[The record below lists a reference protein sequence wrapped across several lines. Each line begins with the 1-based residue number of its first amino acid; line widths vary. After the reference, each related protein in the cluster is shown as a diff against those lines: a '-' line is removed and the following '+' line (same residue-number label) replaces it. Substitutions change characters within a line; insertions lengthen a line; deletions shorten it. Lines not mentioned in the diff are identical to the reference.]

1 MVKRFVKALIVAVYR
16 CLTHLIPVKKGLV
29 VFDSFMGKSYSG
41 SVRAVYEWMRDN
53 KPDKPYVPVWVFTRE
68 ALRKGLP
75 GMPDCRIVTY
85 GTISYYILM
94 SRARVWVFDT
104 RHEGYLV
111 RKKSQRYIQTW
122 HGTPLKKLGADIE
135 TFSMKAETGSDAVAR
150 EDAGK
155 ALAKYKSKVAAESA
169 KWNVLLSASPFT
181 TEVFRRCFSYDGEVL
196 ECGYPRNDVLFA
208 GKERASGSP
217 AGDTPKKTL
226 LYAPTWRDDVH
237 SGEGWWYG
245 YTPSLDIE
253 ALEKALGNEW
263 KLVVKLHYLVKCDK
277 DAFPASCIESGFL
290 RVADSSEDIA
300 GLFAE
305 ADALITDYSS
315 VMFDYALLD
324 RPMFFYTYDLEH
336 YRDELRGWYFDFEK
350 EAPGPLSKDTEGLI
364 KDIKALVGE
373 GPESV
378 RWQEKRRAFRER
390 YAGFED
396 GHASERTA
404 EKLESFL

>member
-1 MVKRFVKALIVAVYR
+1 MKALVVAVYR

-208 GKERASGSP
+208 GKERASGP
-217 AGDTPKKTL
+217 WAGDTHKKTL

-277 DAFPASCIESGFL
+277 DAFPASCIDSGFL

-324 RPMFFYTYDLEH
+324 RPMFFYTYDLER

-350 EAPGPLSKDTEGLI
+350 EAPGPLSRDTESLINDI
-364 KDIKALVGE
+364 KDLSEG
-373 GPESV
+373 GPESLK
-378 RWQEKRRAFRER
+378 WQEKRRAFKER
-390 YAGFED
+390 FAGFED

-404 EKLESFL
+404 RKLETFL

>member
-1 MVKRFVKALIVAVYR
+1 MVKKFVKALIVAVYR

-324 RPMFFYTYDLEH
+324 RPMFFYTYDLER

-350 EAPGPLSKDTEGLI
+350 EAPGPLSRDTESLINDI
-364 KDIKALVGE
+364 KDLSE
-373 GPESV
+373 GGQGSLK
-378 RWQEKRRAFRER
+378 WQEKRGAFKER
-390 YAGFED
+390 FAGFED

-404 EKLESFL
+404 RKLETFL

>member
-1 MVKRFVKALIVAVYR
+1 MKALVVAVYR

-208 GKERASGSP
+208 GKERASGSS
-217 AGDTPKKTL
+217 AGDISKKTL

-277 DAFPASCIESGFL
+277 DAFPASCIDSGFL

-324 RPMFFYTYDLEH
+324 RPMFFYTYDLER

-350 EAPGPLSKDTEGLI
+350 EAPGPLSRDTESLINDI
-364 KDIKALVGE
+364 KDLSEG
-373 GPESV
+373 GPESLK
-378 RWQEKRRAFRER
+378 WQEKRRAFKER
-390 YAGFED
+390 FAGFED

-404 EKLESFL
+404 RKLETFL

>member
-1 MVKRFVKALIVAVYR
+1 MVKKFVKALIVAVYR

-135 TFSMKAETGSDAVAR
+135 TFSMKAETGSDAAAR

-208 GKERASGSP
+208 GKERASGSS

-277 DAFPASCIESGFL
+277 DAFPASCIDSGFL

-324 RPMFFYTYDLEH
+324 RPMFFYTYDLER

-350 EAPGPLSKDTEGLI
+350 EAPGPLSRDTESLINDI
-364 KDIKALVGE
+364 KDLSE
-373 GPESV
+373 GGQGSLK
-378 RWQEKRRAFRER
+378 WQEKRRAFKER
-390 YAGFED
+390 FAGFED

-404 EKLESFL
+404 RKLETFL

>member
-1 MVKRFVKALIVAVYR
+1 MVKRFVKALVVAVYR

-135 TFSMKAETGSDAVAR
+135 TFSMKAETGNDAAAR
-150 EDAGK
+150 EDADK

-217 AGDTPKKTL
+217 AGDTHKKTL

-263 KLVVKLHYLVKCDK
+263 KLVVKLHYLVKYDK
-277 DAFPASCIESGFL
+277 DAFPASCIDSGFL

-324 RPMFFYTYDLEH
+324 RPMFFYTYDLER

-350 EAPGPLSKDTEGLI
+350 EAPGPLSRDTESLINDI
-364 KDIKALVGE
+364 KDLSE
-373 GPESV
+373 GGQGSLK
-378 RWQEKRRAFRER
+378 WLEKRRAFKER
-390 YAGFED
+390 FAGFED

-404 EKLESFL
+404 RKLETFL